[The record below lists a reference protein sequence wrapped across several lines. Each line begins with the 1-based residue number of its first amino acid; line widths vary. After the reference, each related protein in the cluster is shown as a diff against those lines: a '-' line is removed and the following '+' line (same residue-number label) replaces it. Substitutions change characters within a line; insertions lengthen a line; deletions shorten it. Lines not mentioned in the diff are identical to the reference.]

1 MDNLL
6 AQMTSLE
13 AVLVGVVVLSWAAVA
28 LSLLSLVKVK
38 RQEAAV
44 QEAMHELKRTVDVG
58 NSGLMGMGRKLVSIE
73 RNMQRS
79 KRQAANAAEPKPV
92 ATAAAAVENGRYDQ
106 ATVMLT
112 QGLSAAQVASATG
125 MSQAEVR
132 LLAML
137 KQGAPSAVHS

>member
-1 MDNLL
+1 MENLL

-44 QEAMHELKRTVDVG
+44 QEAMHELKRTVDIG
-58 NSGLMGMGRKLVSIE
+58 NTGLMGMGRKLVSIE
-73 RNMQRS
+73 RNMQRN
-79 KRQAANAAEPKPV
+79 KRQAVNASAPKPV
-92 ATAAAAVENGRYDQ
+92 PEAAADNGRYGQ
-106 ATVMLT
+106 AAVMLA

-137 KQGAPSAVHS
+137 KQGTAAAVQP